1 MILPVITDKKLLELK
16 FMIIFGREKL
26 TKILNQMK
34 TASIFSL
41 FAALL
46 LFVSCGGSKE
56 KAAQA
61 PADDDAFYATQPVHS
76 GLYDATSYD
85 IVGTNARKGKFDG
98 RVFFS
103 LSPDLSAIYV
113 YENGNRTKI
122 DYKVVLEKPFEK
134 GDSGIYRSAD
144 VKGLPV
150 VMTPDSA
157 GYVLSFEKPGVKV
170 AIGVQK
176 NPRNTWSALETT
188 ERMNEQIQK
197 NKQ

>member
-1 MILPVITDKKLLELK
+1 
-16 FMIIFGREKL
+16 
-26 TKILNQMK
+26 MK
-34 TASIFSL
+34 TTSIFSL

-56 KAAQA
+56 KAAA
-61 PADDDAFYATQPVHS
+61 TPVDDDAFYANQPLHS

-85 IVGTNARKGKFDG
+85 IEGTNARKGKFDG

-103 LSPDLSAIYV
+103 LSPELSAIYV

-134 GDSGIYRSAD
+134 GDSGIYRSVD

-150 VMTPDSA
+150 IIAPDSTD
-157 GYVLSFEKPGVKV
+157 YVLKFEKPSVKV
-170 AIGVQK
+170 AIGFK
-176 NPRNTWSALETT
+176 KTPRNTWSALETT

>member
-1 MILPVITDKKLLELK
+1 
-16 FMIIFGREKL
+16 
-26 TKILNQMK
+26 MK
-34 TASIFSL
+34 TTSIFSL

-56 KAAQA
+56 QAAA
-61 PADDDAFYATQPVHS
+61 TPVDDDAFYATQPLHS

-85 IVGTNARKGKFDG
+85 IEGTNARKGKFDG

-103 LSPDLSAIYV
+103 LSPELSAIYV

-134 GDSGIYRSAD
+134 GDSGIYRSVD

-150 VMTPDSA
+150 IITPDSA
-157 GYVLSFEKPGVKV
+157 DYVLNFEKPGVKV
-170 AIGVQK
+170 SIEFQK
-176 NPRNTWSALETT
+176 TPRNTWSALETT